1 MVKRTV
7 GALGI
12 LGLVYALAAPAAH
25 AAATVLWQPDLSTG
39 KLDPPAG
46 STIYTQAVND
56 ATKGADDTT
65 KNDPG
70 IKPFVVL
77 TAKDD
82 HNIFDNDANSCG
94 CNKGA
99 GWLDNGDSDGTTTHD
114 LATDPT
120 EKTYETLLLT
130 GDPTWADVSMQCK
143 MVIYNQNTGAW
154 SIVLRAAPKSKPD
167 DPDSWYQLEY
177 NSGNGSVLDAM
188 ARDGIP
194 VPDDQSLQRDDSST
208 AGIVMRIE
216 KVVKGKW
223 TMLAEVKR
231 ESSNVY
237 IPAVNRLGKDHDVST
252 DTSSDGNGADAL
264 VGYYFKFVAK
274 GNQLTGYVSKDG
286 QKWDQAIQATDND
299 LKAGQVGFAHYD
311 YRPLTKEILVQ
322 TAP

>member
-1 MVKRTV
+1 MKRSV
-7 GALGI
+7 GALGL

-25 AAATVLWQPDLSTG
+25 GAATVLWMPDLSKGT
-39 KLDPPAG
+39 LDPPAG

-65 KNDPG
+65 KNNPG

-77 TAKDD
+77 TDKDVD
-82 HNIFDNDANSCG
+82 NVFDNNNSCS
-94 CNKGA
+94 CNKGK

-114 LATDPT
+114 LATDST

-154 SIVLRAAPKSKPD
+154 SIVLRAAPKTKQD

-177 NSGNGSVLDAM
+177 NSGNGNVLDAM

-223 TMLAEVKR
+223 TMLAEVTR
-231 ESSNVY
+231 DSSKVY
-237 IPAVNRLGKDHDVST
+237 IPAVNRLGQDHDVST
-252 DTSSDGNGADAL
+252 DTSNDGNQTDAL
-264 VGYYFKFVAK
+264 AGYYFKFVAK
-274 GNQLTGYVSKDG
+274 GNQLTGFVSKDG
-286 QKWDQAIQATDND
+286 QKWDQAIQATDSD
-299 LKAGQVGFAHYD
+299 LTAGQVGFAHYD

>member
-1 MVKRTV
+1 MVKRSV
-7 GALGI
+7 VALGI
-12 LGLVYALAAPAAH
+12 LGLVYAVAAPAAH

-46 STIYTQAVND
+46 STIYTQGVND
-56 ATKGADDTT
+56 ATKGADATT
-65 KNDPG
+65 KNNPG

-77 TAKDD
+77 TEKDVD
-82 HNIFDNDANSCG
+82 NVFDNNNSCS
-94 CNKGA
+94 CNKGK

-120 EKTYETLLLT
+120 EKTYQTLLLT

-154 SIVLRAAPKSKPD
+154 SIVLRAAPKTKPD

-177 NSGNGSVLDAM
+177 NSGNGNVLDAM

-231 ESSNVY
+231 ESSTVY

-252 DTSSDGNGADAL
+252 DPNNDGNGADAL
-264 VGYYFKFVAK
+264 GGYYFKFVAK

>member
-1 MVKRTV
+1 MVKRLV

-154 SIVLRAAPKSKPD
+154 SIVLRAAPKTKPD

-177 NSGNGSVLDAM
+177 NSGNGNVLDAM
-188 ARDGIP
+188 VRDGISP
-194 VPDDQSLQRDDSST
+194 GNDQSLQRDGSGV

-223 TMLAEVKR
+223 TMLAEVTR
-231 ESSNVY
+231 DSSKVY

-252 DTSSDGNGADAL
+252 DTSSDGNGTDAL
-264 VGYYFKFVAK
+264 AGYYFKFVAK
-274 GNQLTGYVSKDG
+274 GNQLTGYVSKDA
-286 QKWDQAIQATDND
+286 KTWDQAIQATDSD

-311 YRPLTKEILVQ
+311 YRPLTKEILVENS
-322 TAP
+322 P

>member
-1 MVKRTV
+1 MVKRSV
-7 GALGI
+7 VALGL
-12 LGLVYALAAPAAH
+12 LGLVYAVAAPAAH

-56 ATKGADDTT
+56 ATKGADATT
-65 KNDPG
+65 KNNPG

-77 TAKDD
+77 TDKDVD
-82 HNIFDNDANSCG
+82 NVFDNSCS

-120 EKTYETLLLT
+120 DKTYVSLLLT

-143 MVIYNQNTGAW
+143 MDIYNQNTGAW
-154 SIVLRAAPKSKPD
+154 SIVLRAAPKTKPD

-177 NSGNGSVLDAM
+177 NSGNGPVLDAM
-188 ARDGIP
+188 VRDGIP
-194 VPDDQSLQRDDSST
+194 VPDDQSLRRNGSDV

-231 ESSNVY
+231 DASTVY
-237 IPAVNRLGKDHDVST
+237 IPALTRLGKDHDAST
-252 DTSSDGNGADAL
+252 DPDNDGNGTDAL
-264 VGYYFKFVAK
+264 TGYYFKFVAK